1 MMETSSSH
9 PYSCPKTQLW
19 PPSYLQGRN
28 KAITLPNRAM
38 HYGPTPTH
46 KHTHMN
52 TQMKRK
58 ACRRYRQTLLSLI
71 QGLPSL
77 SPQGFQQQAA
87 NLYHNITVSWHSDS
101 ALPFWTGLKLVVR
114 QQERW
119 EGVEGWLA
127 PHIWGLKSIVHKSS
141 IHRCHDSCLLQR
153 AWKWKVERNEYL
165 SALEAIKL
173 KGLSPFFSFRPQIFD
188 GKYRRLALFDRNFE
202 IDWANLRANRCR
214 LVSCD
219 SFMIIPESRA

>member
-1 MMETSSSH
+1 
-9 PYSCPKTQLW
+9 
-19 PPSYLQGRN
+19 
-28 KAITLPNRAM
+28 M

-173 KGLSPFFSFRPQIFD
+173 KGLSPFFSFRPQISMENTGGSRFLIETL
-188 GKYRRLALFDRNFE
+188 RLIGQTCVQ
-202 IDWANLRANRCR
+202 IDADLSAVTLLW
-214 LVSCD
+214 
-219 SFMIIPESRA
+219 